1 MRNSPFLGL
10 FTAYSEAESTLEK
23 NQKTQF
29 SQDCLTQFSSEFN
42 EERQVLKL
50 YVLHLLLEP

>member
-1 MRNSPFLGL
+1 MRKPFLGL
-10 FTAYSEAESTLEK
+10 FTAYSEAESTLKK

-29 SQDCLTQFSSEFN
+29 SQGCLTQFSSEFN